1 MRDATAT
8 ARASVLVAAL
18 AILAACATVDP
29 SPDHEE
35 ARLLIRQSTEREE
48 VFDPSA
54 APMSEADVDAVLQDG
69 LSLDEA
75 LRLALLD
82 NRHLQAGFLGLGV
95 ARAEFVQAGLLRN
108 PSLGVAFLLPSG
120 GGRPKIAID
129 VFESIVDLWEIP
141 SRKRLARSE
150 LSQQILDLSRFAG
163 ELVADT
169 KDAYFRSVAARELRA
184 TAGENLELTRQSF
197 VTVQQRV
204 AEGVATTTE
213 ESLARNAMLA
223 AELAARRSERDDV
236 VAKRRLASLLSLESD
251 VISVPLTDALP
262 APALLEFD
270 RETLVARGRESRLD
284 VRAAV
289 SAVLAAEDQLGLE
302 KSRVFPSVELG
313 VSLERPEHGAS
324 VDLLAGPAA
333 KLDVPVFDQNQA
345 KVAGARYRVEAM
357 RRELAALLAEVG
369 QDVRAAVDRATSA
382 ARTAQFAADELLP
395 QAEQG
400 AALARSSFDLGG
412 VTLPSLLESQRAVLT
427 AREHRIEAL
436 LEAAL
441 AQVELER
448 AAGGPIAK
456 LASGWPREFR

>member
-1 MRDATAT
+1 MRNATAT
-8 ARASVLVAAL
+8 ARVSVVAAAL
-18 AILAACATVDP
+18 ALLAACATVDP

-75 LRLALLD
+75 LRLALLN
-82 NRHLQAGFLGLGV
+82 NRRLQAGFLGLGV

-141 SRKRLARSE
+141 SRKKLARSE

-163 ELVADT
+163 TLVADT
-169 KDAYFRSVAARELRA
+169 KDAYFRSVAARDLRA
-184 TAGENLELTRQSF
+184 TASDHLELTRQSF
-197 VTVQQRV
+197 VAVQQRV

-223 AELAARRSERDDV
+223 AELAARRSEREDV
-236 VAKRRLASLLSLESD
+236 VSKRRLASLLSLEGD
-251 VISVPLTDALP
+251 VVAVPLTDALP

-270 RETLVARGRESRLD
+270 RETLVARGRAARLD

-289 SAVLAAEDQLGLE
+289 NAVLAAEDQLGLE
-302 KSRVFPSVELG
+302 KSRVFPAVELG

-369 QDVRAAVDRATSA
+369 QDVRASVDRATSA
-382 ARTAQFAADELLP
+382 ARTAQFAGEELLP

-400 AALARSSFDLGG
+400 AALARSSYDLGG

-448 AAGGPIAK
+448 AAGGPLSM
-456 LASGWPREFR
+456 LASSGS